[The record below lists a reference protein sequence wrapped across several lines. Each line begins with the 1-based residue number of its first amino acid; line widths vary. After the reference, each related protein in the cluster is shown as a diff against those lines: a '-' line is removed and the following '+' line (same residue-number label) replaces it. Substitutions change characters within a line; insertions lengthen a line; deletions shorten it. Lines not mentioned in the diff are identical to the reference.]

1 MTWVRLIGVMPL
13 ILGGAVCAQSPN
25 EKVTPLESCFRSSRL
40 ADAICMKQNDPA
52 QRLDCL
58 HKTSAAQLECLEHA
72 LPEPATASENS
83 SGTVLSGPPANAASS
98 EAPSQSASPK
108 EPGRAEAPAKSTGS
122 IPAKEADSPPKTDGT
137 VPSGL
142 PANAASSEAPSQS
155 ASPKEPGRTE
165 APEVSTGS
173 IPAKEADSPPKTD
186 GTVPS
191 GPPANAASSEAP
203 SQSASPKEPGRTE
216 APEVSTGSIPARE
229 ADSPPKTD
237 GTVPSGPPAN
247 AASSEAP
254 SQSASPKEPG
264 RTEAPEV
271 STGSIPAKEADS
283 PPKTDLRTNPASN
296 DVTGAI
302 RLDAPGKIA
311 DVPTLPAQTNW
322 IVSETTSP
330 LKYRTL
336 VTAVIHATPVVE
348 NGPNTLTIGCRRQRT
363 ELSVGMEGNFGAP
376 RRGKPQI
383 DSQINDQPAVRQR
396 WAWSADRKLA
406 TYRDNP
412 IRLLQSVPEG
422 ATLKIAVSDRDNAR
436 HEATFQLTGLDSVRK
451 KVAAACKWAPVQ
463 AKTAAETR

>member
-1 MTWVRLIGVMPL
+1 MQLRIAILRTALWTPMTWVRLIGVMPL
-13 ILGGAVCAQSPN
+13 VLGGAVCAQSPN

-83 SGTVLSGPPANAASS
+83 SA
-98 EAPSQSASPK
+98 
-108 EPGRAEAPAKSTGS
+108 
-122 IPAKEADSPPKTDGT
+122 
-137 VPSGL
+137 
-142 PANAASSEAPSQS
+142 
-155 ASPKEPGRTE
+155 
-165 APEVSTGS
+165 
-173 IPAKEADSPPKTD
+173 
-186 GTVPS
+186 
-191 GPPANAASSEAP
+191 
-203 SQSASPKEPGRTE
+203 
-216 APEVSTGSIPARE
+216 
-229 ADSPPKTD
+229 
-237 GTVPSGPPAN
+237 TVPSGPPAN

-283 PPKTDLRTNPASN
+283 PPKTDLKTNPASD

-348 NGPNTLTIGCRRQRT
+348 NGPNTLTIGCRRRRT

-383 DSQINDQPAVRQR
+383 DYQINDQPAVRQR

-422 ATLKIAVSDRDNAR
+422 ATLKIAVSDRDNVR
-436 HEATFQLTGLDSVRK
+436 HEATFQLTGLDPVRK
-451 KVAAACKWAPVQ
+451 KIATACKWAPVQ

>member
-1 MTWVRLIGVMPL
+1 MQLRIAILRTALWTPMTWVRLIGVMPL

-83 SGTVLSGPPANAASS
+83 SGTVPSGPPANAASS

-108 EPGRAEAPAKSTGS
+108 EPGRAEAP
-122 IPAKEADSPPKTDGT
+122 
-137 VPSGL
+137 
-142 PANAASSEAPSQS
+142 
-155 ASPKEPGRTE
+155 
-165 APEVSTGS
+165 EVSTGS

-186 GTVPS
+186 LKTNPASEDVTGAEPATASENSSGTVPS
-191 GPPANAASSEAP
+191 GPPANA
-203 SQSASPKEPGRTE
+203 
-216 APEVSTGSIPARE
+216 V
-229 ADSPPKTD
+229 
-237 GTVPSGPPAN
+237 
-247 AASSEAP
+247 SSEAP

-283 PPKTDLRTNPASN
+283 PPKTDLKTNPASD

-311 DVPTLPAQTNW
+311 DVPALPAQTNW

-406 TYRDNP
+406 TYRGNP

-422 ATLKIAVSDRDNAR
+422 ATLKIAVSDRDNVR
-436 HEATFQLTGLDSVRK
+436 HEATFQLTGLDPVRT
-451 KVAAACKWAPVQ
+451 KVATACKWAPVQ
-463 AKTAAETR
+463 GKTAAETR

>member
-25 EKVTPLESCFRSSRL
+25 EKVTPLESCFRLSRL

-72 LPEPATASENS
+72 LPEPATASKNS
-83 SGTVLSGPPANAASS
+83 S
-98 EAPSQSASPK
+98 
-108 EPGRAEAPAKSTGS
+108 
-122 IPAKEADSPPKTDGT
+122 
-137 VPSGL
+137 
-142 PANAASSEAPSQS
+142 
-155 ASPKEPGRTE
+155 
-165 APEVSTGS
+165 
-173 IPAKEADSPPKTD
+173 
-186 GTVPS
+186 
-191 GPPANAASSEAP
+191 
-203 SQSASPKEPGRTE
+203 
-216 APEVSTGSIPARE
+216 
-229 ADSPPKTD
+229 

-283 PPKTDLRTNPASN
+283 PPKTDLKTNPASDN
-296 DVTGAI
+296 VTGAEPATASEKSSGTVPSGPPANAASSEAPSQSASPKEPGRTEAPEVSTGSIPAKEADSPPKTDLKTNPASDDVTGAI

-422 ATLKIAVSDRDNAR
+422 ATLKIAVLDRDNVR
-436 HEATFQLTGLDSVRK
+436 HEATFQLTELDPVRK
-451 KVAAACKWAPVQ
+451 KVATACKWAPVQ

>member
-83 SGTVLSGPPANAASS
+83 SGTV
-98 EAPSQSASPK
+98 
-108 EPGRAEAPAKSTGS
+108 
-122 IPAKEADSPPKTDGT
+122 
-137 VPSGL
+137 
-142 PANAASSEAPSQS
+142 
-155 ASPKEPGRTE
+155 
-165 APEVSTGS
+165 
-173 IPAKEADSPPKTD
+173 
-186 GTVPS
+186 
-191 GPPANAASSEAP
+191 
-203 SQSASPKEPGRTE
+203 
-216 APEVSTGSIPARE
+216 
-229 ADSPPKTD
+229 
-237 GTVPSGPPAN
+237 PSGPPAN

-283 PPKTDLRTNPASN
+283 PPKTDLKTNPASD

-376 RRGKPQI
+376 RRASLRSIPR
-383 DSQINDQPAVRQR
+383 STINPRLGSGGHGQQTESSLLTEIIPLGFCNQYQKAQH
-396 WAWSADRKLA
+396 L
-406 TYRDNP
+406 
-412 IRLLQSVPEG
+412 RLLFR
-422 ATLKIAVSDRDNAR
+422 T
-436 HEATFQLTGLDSVRK
+436 
-451 KVAAACKWAPVQ
+451 
-463 AKTAAETR
+463 ETTSAMKRPSNLPD